1 MAKATEKTEKKAK
14 ALTKTQ
20 IVAEIAEKT
29 QLTKK
34 DVSAVL
40 DAMADVIKKSLSGKG
55 SGSFV
60 LPGLVKIE
68 KKRVEKTPARKNV
81 PNPFKPGEVR
91 DIPAKPAHNK
101 VKVRALKGL
110 KEMV

>member
-1 MAKATEKTEKKAK
+1 MAKATEKKAK
-14 ALTKTQ
+14 AFTKTQ

-29 QLTKK
+29 ELTKK

-40 DAMADVIKKSLSGKG
+40 DAMGDVIKKSLGNKG
-55 SGSFV
+55 PGSFV

-68 KKRVEKTPARKNV
+68 KKRVKATPAKKNV
-81 PNPFKPGEVR
+81 PNPFKPGEFR